1 MNIAN
6 KLTVLRML
14 LVPLFMLAL
23 LNNVV
28 PVHFLWALL
37 IFCIAAITDCIDGKI
52 ARKQGIVTDFGKFL
66 DPLADKILVMAAF
79 ICFVQLGFASA
90 VAVVIILFREFAV
103 TSVRLVAANKGKVVA
118 ANIWG
123 KAKTV
128 TQMLAI
134 IAIMAM
140 QSFLEL
146 SAGKF
151 IRLSTAAQ
159 LSDIFAVVSSVLLWI
174 SVIAT
179 VVSGC
184 VYIWQN
190 RELIKQAK

>member
-23 LNNVV
+23 LNKAV

-79 ICFVQLGFASA
+79 ICFVQLGFAGA
-90 VAVVIILFREFAV
+90 TAVVIILFREFAV
-103 TSVRLVAANKGKVVA
+103 TSVRLVAANNGKVVA
-118 ANIWG
+118 ANMWG

-134 IAIMAM
+134 ISIIAM
-140 QSFLEL
+140 QAFLEI
-146 SAGKF
+146 SAGKL
-151 IRLSTAAQ
+151 ITLSTAAQ
-159 LSDIFAVVSSVLLWI
+159 LGDMFAVVSSVLLWI

-179 VVSGC
+179 VISGC